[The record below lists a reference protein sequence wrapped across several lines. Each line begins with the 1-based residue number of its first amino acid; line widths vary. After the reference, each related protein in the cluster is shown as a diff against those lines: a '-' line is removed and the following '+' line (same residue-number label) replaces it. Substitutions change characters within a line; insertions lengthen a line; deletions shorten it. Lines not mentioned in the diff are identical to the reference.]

1 MNKSSPRAIRTRSV
15 ISLRPYLVINL
26 RDVFTAA
33 ETFFISLSV
42 PLILL
47 DDATVCKEM
56 RSLLSLL
63 DAFVQFTPNMCI
75 VSSFLCNW
83 DARVCLDSIKPS
95 VILVAVC
102 TRSLLSFL
110 LQSLISQ

>member
-56 RSLLSLL
+56 RLLPVLMHLFSSHLIHALSLH
-63 DAFVQFTPNMCI
+63 F
-75 VSSFLCNW
+75 
-83 DARVCLDSIKPS
+83 S
-95 VILVAVC
+95 VIGMQEFALI
-102 TRSLLSFL
+102 
-110 LQSLISQ
+110 QSNPQ

>member
-56 RSLLSLL
+56 RILLPLLIHLFSSHLIHALSLH
-63 DAFVQFTPNMCI
+63 F
-75 VSSFLCNW
+75 
-83 DARVCLDSIKPS
+83 S
-95 VILVAVC
+95 VIGMQEFALI
-102 TRSLLSFL
+102 
-110 LQSLISQ
+110 QSNPQ